1 MTDNEPMIAYQ
12 AARSNY
18 EAADAGS
25 RAEMF
30 IKLLVAERVLS
41 VQAISRVARI
51 GSFSTLWR
59 SYLARRSR
67 RLSER
72 RSTRHYLS

>member
-1 MTDNEPMIAYQ
+1 MTDDELRIAYQ

-18 EAADAGS
+18 EAADAGC

-41 VQAISRVARI
+41 VHL
-51 GSFSTLWR
+51 GSVDTDLE
-59 SYLARRSR
+59 
-67 RLSER
+67 RLRER
-72 RSTRHYLS
+72 YAP